1 MVSKHPPVHLGD
13 IQQRI
18 LLIRGEKIIV
28 DVDLAEFY
36 GVSTKR
42 LNEQIRRNRERF
54 PSDFM
59 FRLTRDEKNAVV
71 ERCDHL
77 RNLKYSRAMPHAFTE
92 HGALMAAS
100 VLSTPRAVEMSVFV
114 VRAFVAMRRTI
125 SEHRQLAAR
134 LDELERQLSVHG
146 ESIVEL
152 FKTIKQLMAP
162 DAVPETRRIGF

>member
-1 MVSKHPPVHLGD
+1 MVSKQLPVYVGE

-18 LLIRGEKIIV
+18 LLIRGEKIII

-42 LNEQIRRNRERF
+42 LNEQIRRNRDRF
-54 PSDFM
+54 PGDFM
-59 FRLTRDEKNAVV
+59 FQLTRAEKKEVIAK
-71 ERCDHL
+71 CGHL

-100 VLSTPRAVEMSVFV
+100 VLNTSRAVEMSIFV
-114 VRAFVAMRRTI
+114 VRAFVVMRRTI
-125 SEHRQLAAR
+125 AEHRQLSAR
-134 LDELERQLSVHG
+134 LDELEKQLTVHG
-146 ESIVEL
+146 ESILEL

-162 DAVPETRRIGF
+162 DTVPETRRIGF